1 MPHLVISISGHGY
14 GHVAQTA
21 PILNALHRL
30 MPQLRMSIRS
40 AAPLS
45 HLCSRIVAPF
55 EHLHSEGD
63 IGMLMSSALDVQV
76 DESRSAY
83 RAFHADWD
91 ERVATEAALLKTL
104 KADYV
109 FSNAGYLPLAGAQ
122 KAGIGNAALCSLNW
136 YDIYAHYCAGN
147 DSDDAILA
155 QIHRAY
161 AGADAFL
168 RATPGMQMSS
178 LANVFPVAPIAD
190 IGRNRRDELD
200 ALLGLTH
207 DTRLVLLSMGG
218 IATRLP
224 MEDWPRIA
232 GVRYLVQASWRCTH
246 PDAIA
251 LESLPMSFS
260 DLLSSSDLLLSKP
273 GYGSFVEARYSG
285 VPVLYV
291 NRGDWPE
298 SAALKAWLEQHGNC
312 QEISREQAAQGH
324 LDSEM
329 SALWSAPR
337 PAPSVAPGA
346 LQVATWL
353 AGKLANLA

>member
-21 PILNALHRL
+21 PVLNALHRL
-30 MPQLRMSIRS
+30 LPQLRMTIRS

-45 HLCSRIVAPF
+45 HLRSRIIAPF

-63 IGMLMSSALDVQV
+63 IGMVMSSALDVQS
-76 DESRSAY
+76 DESRLAY
-83 RAFHADWD
+83 REFHSDWAVRVVAEAD
-91 ERVATEAALLKTL
+91 LLKEL
-104 KADYV
+104 QADYV
-109 FSNAGYLPLAGAQ
+109 FSNVGYLPLAGAQ

-136 YDIYAHYCAGN
+136 YDIYGHYCAGN

-155 QIHRAY
+155 QIHKAY

-178 LANVFPVAPIAD
+178 LTNVFPVAPIAD
-190 IGRNRRDELD
+190 IGRNRRDELNT
-200 ALLGLTH
+200 LLELAP
-207 DTRLVLLSMGG
+207 DTRLVLVSMGG

-260 DLLSSSDLLLSKP
+260 DLLASSDLLLSKP

-298 SAALKAWLEQHGNC
+298 SAALEAWLEQHGNC
-312 QEISREQAAQGH
+312 HEISREQAAQGN
-324 LDSEM
+324 LESEM
-329 SALWSAPR
+329 TALWSAPR

-353 AGKLANLA
+353 AGKLGNLA